1 MIEPRKDMRNI
12 KMKQPAKKITLAILL
27 VAFIVGLVGC
37 FLSFFD
43 MDKFV
48 KFLGAFLPFFL
59 GMVASV
65 GTGAVVD
72 RIQGGKHDN
81 KTNI

>member
-1 MIEPRKDMRNI
+1 
-12 KMKQPAKKITLAILL
+12 MKKPAKKLTLAILA

-37 FLSFFD
+37 FLAFFD

-65 GTGAVVD
+65 GTGSVVSK
-72 RIQGGKHDN
+72 IQEGKHDR
-81 KTNI
+81 KADA

>member
-1 MIEPRKDMRNI
+1 
-12 KMKQPAKKITLAILL
+12 MKQPAKKLTLAILA

-37 FLSFFD
+37 FLAFFD
-43 MDKFV
+43 MDKFT

-59 GMVASV
+59 GMIASI

-72 RIQGGKHDN
+72 RIQGGKKDA
-81 KTNI
+81 K

>member
-1 MIEPRKDMRNI
+1 VK
-12 KMKQPAKKITLAILL
+12 KPAKKLTLAILA

-37 FLSFFD
+37 FLAFFD

-59 GMVASV
+59 GMVASI
-65 GTGAVVD
+65 GTGSVVSK
-72 RIQGGKHDN
+72 IQEGKHDR
-81 KTNI
+81 KTDI

>member
-1 MIEPRKDMRNI
+1 
-12 KMKQPAKKITLAILL
+12 MKQPAKKLTLAILV
-27 VAFIVGLVGC
+27 VAFLVGLVGC
-37 FLSFFD
+37 FLVFFD
-43 MDKFV
+43 MDKFT

-72 RIQGGKHDN
+72 RIQEGKRDN
-81 KTNI
+81 KTNS

>member
-1 MIEPRKDMRNI
+1 
-12 KMKQPAKKITLAILL
+12 MKKPAKKLTLAILA

-37 FLSFFD
+37 FLAFFD

-59 GMVASV
+59 GMVASI
-65 GTGAVVD
+65 GTGSVVSKIQEGKRD
-72 RIQGGKHDN
+72 R
-81 KTNI
+81 KTDI

>member
-1 MIEPRKDMRNI
+1 
-12 KMKQPAKKITLAILL
+12 MKRPAKKLTLAILA

-37 FLSFFD
+37 FLAFFD

-59 GMVASV
+59 GMVASI
-65 GTGAVVD
+65 GTGSVVSKIQEGKRD
-72 RIQGGKHDN
+72 R
-81 KTNI
+81 KTDI

>member
-1 MIEPRKDMRNI
+1 
-12 KMKQPAKKITLAILL
+12 MKQPAKKLTLAILA

-37 FLSFFD
+37 FLKFFD
-43 MDKFV
+43 MDKFT

-65 GTGAVVD
+65 GTGAVFD
-72 RIQGGKHDN
+72 RIQEGKHDR
-81 KTNI
+81 KTDA

>member
-1 MIEPRKDMRNI
+1 
-12 KMKQPAKKITLAILL
+12 MKKPAKKLTLAILA

-37 FLSFFD
+37 FLAFFD

-59 GMVASV
+59 GMVASI
-65 GTGAVVD
+65 GTGSVVSK
-72 RIQGGKHDN
+72 IQEGKHDR
-81 KTNI
+81 KTNA

>member
-1 MIEPRKDMRNI
+1 
-12 KMKQPAKKITLAILL
+12 MKKPAKKLTLAILA

-37 FLSFFD
+37 FLAFFD

-65 GTGAVVD
+65 GTGAVFD
-72 RIQGGKHDN
+72 RVQEGKRDH
-81 KTNI
+81 KTDI

>member
-1 MIEPRKDMRNI
+1 V
-12 KMKQPAKKITLAILL
+12 KQPAKKLTLAILA

-37 FLSFFD
+37 FLAFFD

-59 GMVASV
+59 GMVASI
-65 GTGAVVD
+65 GTGSVVSKIQEGKRD
-72 RIQGGKHDN
+72 R
-81 KTNI
+81 KTDI

>member
-1 MIEPRKDMRNI
+1 
-12 KMKQPAKKITLAILL
+12 MKKPAKKLTLAILA

-37 FLSFFD
+37 FLAFFD

-65 GTGAVVD
+65 GTGSVVSK
-72 RIQGGKHDN
+72 IQEGKRDN
-81 KTNI
+81 KTSS

>member
-1 MIEPRKDMRNI
+1 
-12 KMKQPAKKITLAILL
+12 MKKPAKKLTLAILA

-37 FLSFFD
+37 FLAFFD

-59 GMVASV
+59 CMVASV
-65 GTGAVVD
+65 GTGSVVSKIQEGKRD
-72 RIQGGKHDN
+72 R
-81 KTNI
+81 KTDT

>member
-1 MIEPRKDMRNI
+1 
-12 KMKQPAKKITLAILL
+12 MKQPAKKLTLAILA

-37 FLSFFD
+37 FLAFFD
-43 MDKFV
+43 MDKFT

-65 GTGAVVD
+65 GTGAVFD
-72 RIQGGKHDN
+72 RIQGGKHDR
-81 KTNI
+81 KTDI